1 MPANCGLPFV
11 DAAPPL
17 RFSNDTLGELAGLM
31 LIDGLRL
38 VGEVA
43 VGDDA
48 ALELRECELLPDDDD
63 FTNFA
68 KKLGAI
74 LLA

>member
-1 MPANCGLPFV
+1 M
-11 DAAPPL
+11 
-17 RFSNDTLGELAGLM
+17 LM
-31 LIDGLRL
+31 DGLRL